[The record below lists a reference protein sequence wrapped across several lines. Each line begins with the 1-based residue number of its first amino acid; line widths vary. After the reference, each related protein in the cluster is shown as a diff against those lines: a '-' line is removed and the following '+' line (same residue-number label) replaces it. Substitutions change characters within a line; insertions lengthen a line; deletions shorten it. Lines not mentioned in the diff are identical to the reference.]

1 MSIYHRTPNV
11 ETNSQSILRKS
22 VRYKVDDRRREQMT
36 PVKKVIKCNSE
47 SSSVNSIPGLDW
59 DSQVVTFIALNFFF
73 VDQNLIRLK

>member
-1 MSIYHRTPNV
+1 MSIYPRTPNV

-22 VRYKVDDRRREQMT
+22 VRYKADDRRREQMT

-59 DSQVVTFIALNFFF
+59 DSQVVTFIAWNFFF